1 MDEFFNSWYNT
12 TDTQKEVYASA
23 AGLTMFELKY
33 LFQQWY
39 FCKLIDEG
47 HAFPAS
53 VQCDAFSDAI
63 NNVTTA
69 SKATITFRHM
79 KAVFDWMPNGSGL
92 TRQEQEELEL
102 ELHAYDFDTP
112 YVKRILDEFDRLRS
126 SAAWGNQQKQ
136 LSTFEILQQYFS
148 TQQTINGN
156 TLIL

>member
-1 MDEFFNSWYNT
+1 MDEFFNNWFNT
-12 TDTQKEVYASA
+12 TDEQKEVYASA

-39 FCKLIDEG
+39 FCKLIDDG

-53 VQCDAFSDAI
+53 VYCDAFSNVS
-63 NNVTTA
+63 NNETTA
-69 SKATITFRHM
+69 NKAIITFRQM
-79 KAVFDWMPNGSGL
+79 KAVFDWMPNGGRL

-156 TLIL
+156 ALFL